1 MTVLLQAG
9 TAPACFAFG
18 TAAQAPDFMAKPA
31 LDKDL
36 KRLTRLE
43 DATRGTARG
52 LVPLS
57 LALLFLV
64 VVGVGTASFV
74 GVSGSLAIVVAA
86 SVVGGYM
93 ALNIGAN
100 DVANNMSPAVGSR
113 ALHIGLAVAIAA
125 VCEAAGAILAGGDV
139 VATVSSGIIRP
150 ELMPSTSAFTTAMLA
165 ALLAAALWINLA
177 TWIGAPVSTTHSVVG
192 GVLGGGIAMAGVGA
206 ADWSVVMRIV
216 ASWVVSPVLGG
227 VIAASFLLYIK
238 VTIMSVPDPL
248 EQARR
253 RVPLLVA
260 IMAGAFTTYLVLK
273 GFSRVWKPPIWVALS
288 MGGAMLLITLF
299 WLKPVV
305 SRRVKVLQENQ
316 SGVGTL
322 FTIPVICGAA
332 LLSFAHGANDVANA
346 IGPLAAIY
354 SSVIEGDIVS
364 VVRIPT
370 WILLTGAFGIAAGL
384 LLYGPKLI
392 RTVGSKITKLNRIRA
407 FCVTLSA
414 AITVIIA
421 SALGLP
427 VSSTH
432 IAIGALFGVGF
443 LREFMANRRSRSG
456 AGLLVLDTM
465 PLKSTDEG
473 VLPETAGAAGHA
485 ATDAAPPAQG
495 NSAEKLRKRRLV
507 RRSHLLTIV
516 AAWLITVPVSA
527 GVAALIALA
536 LARSGVPG
544 LG

>member
-1 MTVLLQAG
+1 
-9 TAPACFAFG
+9 
-18 TAAQAPDFMAKPA
+18 MAKPA

-43 DATRGTARG
+43 DATRGVARG

-64 VVGVGTASFV
+64 LVGIATASFV
-74 GVSGSLAIVVAA
+74 GVSGSLAVIVSA
-86 SVVGGYM
+86 SVIGGYM

-113 ALHIGLAVAIAA
+113 ALRIGVAVAIAA
-125 VCEAAGAILAGGDV
+125 VFEAAGAILAGGDV
-139 VATVSSGIIRP
+139 VATVSSGIVRP
-150 ELMPSTSAFTTAMLA
+150 EFMPHAAAFTTAMLA
-165 ALLAAALWINLA
+165 ALFAAALWINLA
-177 TWIGAPVSTTHSVVG
+177 TWVGAPVSTTHSVVG
-192 GVLGGGIAMAGVGA
+192 GVLGGGIAMAGFGA
-206 ADWSVVMRIV
+206 ADWQVVTRIV
-216 ASWVVSPVLGG
+216 ASWIVSPVLGG
-227 VIAASFLLYIK
+227 VIAAGFLLYIRQ
-238 VTIMSVPDPL
+238 TILYVPDQL
-248 EQARR
+248 EQAHR

-260 IMAGAFTTYLVLK
+260 IMAGAFTAYLMLK
-273 GFSRVWKPPIWVALS
+273 GFSRIWKVPFWLALTA
-288 MGGAMLLITLF
+288 GVTVLLITLA

-305 SRRVKVLQENQ
+305 RRMVQGQPSNK
-316 SGVGTL
+316 STVGSL

-354 SSVIEGDIVS
+354 ASATEGGIVS
-364 VVRIPT
+364 VARIPI
-370 WILLTGAFGIAAGL
+370 WILLTGAFGIATGL

-432 IAIGALFGVGF
+432 VAIGALFGVGF
-443 LREFMANRRSRSG
+443 LREFMANRGSRN
-456 AGLLVLDTM
+456 GLATM
-465 PLKSTDEG
+465 PL
-473 VLPETAGAAGHA
+473 AALEPDVPA
-485 ATDAAPPAQG
+485 NSPAP
-495 NSAEKLRKRRLV
+495 EKLRKRYLV
-507 RRSHLLTIV
+507 RRSHLMTII
-516 AAWLITVPVSA
+516 AAWLITVPASA
-527 GVAALIALA
+527 LVAALLA
-536 LARSGVPG
+536 LTLARFGLPG
-544 LG
+544 PGE

>member
-1 MTVLLQAG
+1 
-9 TAPACFAFG
+9 
-18 TAAQAPDFMAKPA
+18 MAKPA

-43 DATRGTARG
+43 DATRGIARG

-64 VVGVGTASFV
+64 LVGIATASFV
-74 GVSGSLAIVVAA
+74 GVSGSLAIIVAA
-86 SVVGGYM
+86 SVIGGYM

-113 ALHIGLAVAIAA
+113 ALRIGVAVAIAA
-125 VCEAAGAILAGGDV
+125 VFEAAGAILAGGDV
-139 VATVSSGIIRP
+139 IATVSSGIIRP
-150 ELMPSTSAFTTAMLA
+150 ELMPDAASFTTAMLA
-165 ALLAAALWINLA
+165 ALFAAALWINLA

-192 GVLGGGIAMAGVGA
+192 GVLGGGVAMAGFGA
-206 ADWSVVMRIV
+206 ADWDVVLRIV
-216 ASWVVSPVLGG
+216 ASWVVSPLLGG

-238 VTIMSVPDPL
+238 LTILYVPDQL

-260 IMAGAFTTYLVLK
+260 IMAGAFTTYLMLK
-273 GFSRVWKPPIWVALS
+273 GFSRVWKVPVWLALS
-288 MGGAMLLITLF
+288 VGGALLLMTLA
-299 WLKPVV
+299 WLRPVI
-305 SRRVKVLQENQ
+305 SRKVKGLP
-316 SGVGTL
+316 STRAAVGSL

-354 SSVIEGDIVS
+354 ASVTEGGIVS
-364 VVRIPT
+364 VARIPP
-370 WILLTGAFGIAAGL
+370 WILLIGALGIATGL

-443 LREFMANRRSRSG
+443 LREFMANRG
-456 AGLLVLDTM
+456 ARDAIEVMPLDTM
-465 PLKSTDEG
+465 PLK
-473 VLPETAGAAGHA
+473 
-485 ATDAAPPAQG
+485 ATDTEDMHDAGDDSDPPDAPQLRATALDAPG
-495 NSAEKLRKRRLV
+495 KFPEKLRKRRLV
-507 RRSHLLTIV
+507 RRSHLLTII

-536 LARSGVPG
+536 LARSGLPG
-544 LG
+544 PG

>member
-1 MTVLLQAG
+1 
-9 TAPACFAFG
+9 
-18 TAAQAPDFMAKPA
+18 MAKPA

-43 DATRGTARG
+43 HATRGMARG

-64 VVGVGTASFV
+64 VVGIATASFV
-74 GVSGSLAIVVAA
+74 GVSGSLVIIVAA
-86 SVVGGYM
+86 SVIGGYM

-113 ALHIGLAVAIAA
+113 ALHIGVAVAIAA
-125 VCEAAGAILAGGDV
+125 VFEAAGAILAGGDV

-150 ELMPSTSAFTTAMLA
+150 ELMPSAGAFTTAMLA
-165 ALLAAALWINLA
+165 ALFAAALWINLA
-177 TWIGAPVSTTHSVVG
+177 TWVGAPVSTTHSVVG
-192 GVLGGGIAMAGVGA
+192 GVLGGGVAMAGLGA
-206 ADWSVVMRIV
+206 ADWSVVTRIV

-238 VTIMSVPDPL
+238 LTILYVPDQL

-273 GFSRVWKPPIWVALS
+273 GFSRVWKVPIWLALT
-288 MGGAMLLITLF
+288 MGTTVLLITLA
-299 WLKPVV
+299 WLKPVI
-305 SRRVKVLQENQ
+305 SRKVKVLPANK
-316 SGVGTL
+316 SGVGNL

-354 SSVIEGDIVS
+354 ASVTEGGIVS
-364 VVRIPT
+364 VARIPP
-370 WILLTGAFGIAAGL
+370 WILLTGAFGIATGL

-392 RTVGSKITKLNRIRA
+392 RTVGSKITKLNRVRA

-443 LREFMANRRSRSG
+443 LREFMANRRARNG
-456 AGLLVLDTM
+456 VEVVALDTM
-465 PLKSTDEG
+465 PLKAAEDDDAPDDGDDPDVADTDPADAPDP
-473 VLPETAGAAGHA
+473 VGATPGEQVKSP
-485 ATDAAPPAQG
+485 D
-495 NSAEKLRKRRLV
+495 KLRKRKLV
-507 RRSHLLTIV
+507 RRSHLLTII
-516 AAWLITVPVSA
+516 AAWLITVPASA

-536 LARSGVPG
+536 LAHSGLPG

>member
-1 MTVLLQAG
+1 MS
-9 TAPACFAFG
+9 
-18 TAAQAPDFMAKPA
+18 KPA

-36 KRLTRLE
+36 KRIVQLE
-43 DATRGTARG
+43 DATRGVARN
-52 LVPLS
+52 LVPLG
-57 LALLFLV
+57 LAVLFLV
-64 VVGVGTASFV
+64 LVGITTASYI
-74 GVSGSLAIVVAA
+74 GISGSLAVIVAA
-86 SVVGGYM
+86 SVIGGYM

-100 DVANNMSPAVGSR
+100 DVANNMAPAVGSR
-113 ALHIGLAVAIAA
+113 ALHISVAVGIAA
-125 VCEAAGAILAGGDV
+125 VFEAAGAILAGGDV

-150 ELMPSTSAFTTAMLA
+150 ELMPDAAAFTTAMLS
-165 ALLAAALWINLA
+165 ALFAAALWINLA

-192 GVLGGGIAMAGVGA
+192 GVLGGGVAMAGLGA
-206 ADWSVVMRIV
+206 ADWNVVMRIV

-238 VTIMSVPDPL
+238 LTILDVPDQL

-260 IMAGAFTTYLVLK
+260 IMAGAFTAYLMLK
-273 GFSRVWKPPIWVALS
+273 GFSRVWKVPLWLALS
-288 MGGAMLLITLF
+288 VGMTVLLMT
-299 WLKPVV
+299 WATLKPVI
-305 SRRVKVLQENQ
+305 RRKVQGLR
-316 SGVGTL
+316 SDRSSVGTL

-354 SSVIEGDIVS
+354 AAITEGGIAKVA
-364 VVRIPT
+364 RIPT
-370 WILLTGAFGIAAGL
+370 WILLIGAFGIATGL

-392 RTVGSKITKLNRIRA
+392 RTVGSKITKLNRVRA

-443 LREFMANRRSRSG
+443 LREFIANRRN
-456 AGLLVLDTM
+456 GLETM
-465 PLKSTDEG
+465 PFEDASADAGDEP
-473 VLPETAGAAGHA
+473 VAVA
-485 ATDAAPPAQG
+485 AAPAP
-495 NSAEKLRKRRLV
+495 EKLRKRRLV
-507 RRSHLLTIV
+507 RRSHLLTII

-527 GVAALIALA
+527 GVSAAIALTLTRLGFA
-536 LARSGVPG
+536 G
-544 LG
+544 LLE